1 MYSADSSD
9 ITETATMEVQLEEA
23 TRSIANK
30 YKASHPDEIT

>member
-1 MYSADSSD
+1 MYSANLSD
-9 ITETATMEVQLEEA
+9 ITQTATLEVQLEEA